1 MDWENSA
8 FKILGLWFRV
18 DLDRMVALN
27 YKEKIDKMNKIL
39 SHWKRRDLT
48 VYGKVTVI
56 KSLVILLF
64 NNLFTTLPNP
74 DNNTFYIINKAVY
87 EYLWKGCARIK
98 STVITKPYLEG
109 GINMINLRAF
119 INSLKVCWIRRCLNS
134 NSNYINL
141 CSQYFDI
148 IKLESVG

>member
-1 MDWENSA
+1 
-8 FKILGLWFRV
+8 
-18 DLDRMVALN
+18 MVALN
-27 YKEKIDKMNKIL
+27 YKEKIDKMNKLL
-39 SHWKRRDLT
+39 SHWKHRNLT

-56 KSLVILLF
+56 KPLF

-74 DNNTFYIINKAVY
+74 DNNTFDIINKAVY

-109 GINMINLRAF
+109 GIKHDINLRAF
-119 INSLKVCWIRRCLNS
+119 IISLNVCWIRCVNC

-148 IKLESVG
+148 IKLVSVGKHYC